1 MKYQRQIIG
10 VEKKLGFLYVPA
22 IGQEYMPKQTGKFNV
37 WLDGEA
43 KPKPLNYNADHQR
56 IFGLTKWYNSQGLQ
70 VGTLLNIELTN
81 DLMKVSVA
89 SPMLKVE
96 STEEKTEKLIDLSGL
111 TSTSKGNIVEDR
123 IKELIVLYGQGLLNV
138 FKPVVDNRGIDLIIM
153 REGIFNPIFI
163 QVKSRF
169 NAAEKE
175 NLLIDVSDKTFNPHH
190 SFYIVGA
197 SFNPSTLELDDR
209 LLFIPSKVFDEKAT
223 HIKDYNKKRVSV
235 SLKANSKSV
244 WTEYLISKSE
254 LVDALL
260 EKFEEMSQYLK

>member
-1 MKYQRQIIG
+1 MKYQRQIIA

-22 IGQEYMPKQTGKFNV
+22 IGQEFMPKQTGKLNV
-37 WLDGEA
+37 LLAGEA
-43 KPKPLNYNADHQR
+43 KPKLLNYNADHQR
-56 IFGLTKWYNSQGLQ
+56 IFGLTKWYNDNNLEKGS
-70 VGTLLNIELTN
+70 LLNIELTHE
-81 DLMKVSVA
+81 LMQVSVA
-89 SPMLKVE
+89 NATTKTKSKE
-96 STEEKTEKLIDLSGL
+96 EEKEKLIDLSGL

-138 FKPVVDNRGIDLIIM
+138 FKPVVDNRGIDLIVM

-197 SFNPSTLELDDR
+197 SFNPSSLELDDK
-209 LLFIPSKVFDEKAT
+209 LLFIPSKDFDEKAT
-223 HIKDYNKKRVSV
+223 VIKEYNKKRVSV
-235 SLKANSKSV
+235 SLKANSKSQ
-244 WTEYLISKSE
+244 WTEYLITKSE

-260 EKFEEMSQYLK
+260 EKFEEMSKYLK